1 MKLVFKC
8 GVLRLVVVMGEGWSG
23 WGGVVVHLV
32 CGSHTTVLHSPTG
45 AMHCLLLL
53 ELLLMVKIS
62 SLLLITVN
70 FMTSVKFWLS

>member
-32 CGSHTTVLHSPTG
+32 CGRHTTVLHSPTG
-45 AMHCLLLL
+45 APLGTASHGKNLLSPPHHCQFYD
-53 ELLLMVKIS
+53 IC
-62 SLLLITVN
+62 
-70 FMTSVKFWLS
+70 